1 MRRITVR
8 SPGRVLVSPT
18 DFGWGSIGKLWLIL
32 DKLHD
37 RDVVMNEVSN
47 TAELVSQ
54 VLGGRRRL
62 DVEPGAPGATVAL
75 VINDP

>member
-47 TAELVSQ
+47 TANSSPRSSAVVAGSMLNPA
-54 VLGGRRRL
+54 LRGR
-62 DVEPGAPGATVAL
+62 PWHW
-75 VINDP
+75 